1 MVISHGEEKKQ
12 HWWGPALF
20 LGDNLSGSCYEI
32 GAKPRQEDKASIL
45 AGLKGSLQMNSKVTL
60 DSRTNTSHIYTGD
73 STGHPSPSRAFPTQL
88 PPLRS
93 LLNLYPLHAK
103 GSFGGNTSSY
113 LSISL
118 LGLDFWPHI
127 QVNNLKG

>member
-45 AGLKGSLQMNSKVTL
+45 AGLKGSLQIQESLWIQEPTPHTPTL
-60 DSRTNTSHIYTGD
+60 EIPLATPAQAG
-73 STGHPSPSRAFPTQL
+73 PSPPS
-88 PPLRS
+88 
-93 LLNLYPLHAK
+93 
-103 GSFGGNTSSY
+103 
-113 LSISL
+113 
-118 LGLDFWPHI
+118 
-127 QVNNLKG
+127 